1 MTLTIRI
8 TQDEIYDFISSD
20 GEMVEILTDLAN
32 GDYTIEAY
40 REDIQE
46 WRDTGE
52 EANIE
57 DGDLVDE
64 ELTYDL

>member
-8 TQDEIYDFISSD
+8 TQDEIYDFISTD

-46 WRDTGE
+46 WRDTVE
-52 EANIE
+52 EADIKDE
-57 DGDLVDE
+57 DFEWEVDNA
-64 ELTYDL
+64 

>member
-1 MTLTIRI
+1 MTLSIRI
-8 TQDEIYDFISSD
+8 TQDEIYDFISTD

-46 WRDTGE
+46 WRDTVE
-52 EANIE
+52 EADIKDE
-57 DGDLVDE
+57 DFEWEVDNA
-64 ELTYDL
+64 

>member
-46 WRDTGE
+46 WRDTVE
-52 EANIE
+52 DANIE

>member
-8 TQDEIYDFISSD
+8 SQDEMNDFIPTDS
-20 GEMVEILTDLAN
+20 EMIEILTDLAN

-46 WRDTGE
+46 WRDTVE
-52 EANIE
+52 DANIE
-57 DGDLVDE
+57 DVDLVDE
-64 ELTYDL
+64 EQTYDL

>member
-1 MTLTIRI
+1 MTLSIRI
-8 TQDEIYDFISSD
+8 TQDEMYDFIPTDS
-20 GEMVEILTDLAN
+20 EMIEILTDLAN

-46 WRDTGE
+46 WRDTVE

>member
-46 WRDTGE
+46 WRDTVE
-52 EANIE
+52 EADIKDE
-57 DGDLVDE
+57 DFEWEVDNA
-64 ELTYDL
+64 

>member
-46 WRDTGE
+46 WRDTVE

-57 DGDLVDE
+57 DDE